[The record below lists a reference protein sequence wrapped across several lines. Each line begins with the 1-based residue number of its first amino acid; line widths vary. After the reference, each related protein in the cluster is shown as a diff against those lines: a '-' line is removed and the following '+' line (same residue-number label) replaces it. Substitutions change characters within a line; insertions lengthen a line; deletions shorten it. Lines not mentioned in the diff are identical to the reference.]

1 METINIQLK
10 RPTIEPESTPPTPV
24 QSETPSTSPDQ
35 YYELLRD
42 APDNYFTKQQTHSEI
57 DPDLNIHHD
66 SPITNHVT
74 IKTSC
79 NDQRQPLLNEDL
91 AEHLQFDKERNLSYL
106 PISTSL
112 TLKRKRHMYY
122 IPMDFQN
129 LTLDGLIDTGALTSA
144 ISEQDLNKIKLLAN
158 DAIKETGPPPNFQIM
173 VANGQLEVPIGT
185 VLLEFEVADFML
197 KENFIIMKTLPNPLI
212 GLCFLRRHNAIFDV
226 TQGILT
232 FPYLSMQLKPDTQTA
247 IRQATPLFAENT
259 YTLRPGET
267 LAIASK
273 MPHLMDHNATG
284 IVTPSQQFENHDSIF
299 ITASLSTV
307 NNNAIGY
314 QIINFSE
321 LPYTIT
327 TDTHLADFKILTPE
341 QIKHIQPV
349 DPAVL
354 SFMIQHEET
363 TEVYINELLKVPQ
376 PNSEQESYWFP
387 TPDDPGDPTTYTP
400 IQQRIYNELLELK
413 ELEKL
418 NPHDNETSRKTFLSN
433 FDWTDTTL
441 SSEERQEIEEILVE
455 FHDIFARHRF
465 DIGINREF
473 KVKLTPNDDRP
484 AYSQSLPTPINLKD
498 DITVEL
504 ALLHKYGII
513 TTLPFSKYASP
524 IFAQRKPNGRLRL
537 LVDLRKIN
545 NLITEDYANNNHP
558 VSTLSDAAQH
568 MAGKKLFCKLDCSQ
582 AYHCLQMADYQPIQM
597 LAFNF
602 ASRTFAYRRLA
613 QGLSRSLSAFSSFM
627 REYLDRAIKA
637 DQCAQ
642 YVDDIGIAANDTKQL
657 CINIKTVF
665 ECIRNAGLK
674 LSMSKCHFGVKQ
686 VDFLG
691 RTTTP
696 DGVAPQADKVK
707 DFLAKLKFP
716 KSKKA
721 LQRYIGFLN
730 YYRNYIPR
738 LSERLTPFFKLLK
751 ETSKFYVPTNL
762 VEDFTNLNQL
772 LENSCQLAL
781 KQPLKDKQLI
791 VMSDASFTAA
801 GYAIMIEDDPNQKLQ
816 SKRKTYA
823 PIAFG
828 SKTFNPTQTK
838 MSIYAKEFLSIY
850 FAFVE
855 FGHLMWG
862 STFPVIVFTD
872 NRSVTRFFQTKMIP
886 PALWNACDYVL
897 QYNFVI
903 AHVAGS
909 MNTAAD
915 FLSRTESNP
924 TEKLEMTIR
933 NDIHT
938 KAIEVN
944 IQSTGIVEEE
954 QIYILPDEEIDENQ
968 LWEEKQNTRNQAQ
981 NETHNDPENNVSE
994 LQQFHKPTSGLIS
1007 CSSGHFKDNARIR
1020 LEQNNDIVLRN
1031 LRAKIEGE
1039 PFDENELAS
1048 DFRYQHYLQNIT
1060 RIEIKHE
1067 VLTRKYYTDTGMI
1080 SHYQILLPIQL
1091 LEELLQALH
1100 GHNSNHP
1107 GITKMIQETR
1117 QKYYYPCMAKY
1128 IKKWVSNCQIC
1139 IQTKRINNDLLRTE
1153 LLNCPEWD
1161 LGPEDIL
1168 QMDILPNLPPSGGY
1182 DHIITAIDVFSRY
1195 LFAYP
1200 VTRITA
1206 TTVSKVI
1213 MDILCKHTYLPT
1225 TIITDLGTQFNAQVT
1240 HEIAAVLGI
1249 EMKHATM
1256 KHAQTIGLLER
1267 THASVKTHLKAAT
1280 GEFRNNWHKYLPLA
1294 VLNHNT
1300 TYHASLGC
1308 EPSRVFHGR
1317 IPHNI
1322 LDYKL
1327 GYNPNPR
1334 YQPQTDVAEE
1344 IQKRMRTLLDQTKKN
1359 IMQSYLKYKAYYDR
1373 KAKAAP
1379 LETTDYCYILNPKA
1393 DTQATKIPFREFRW
1407 CGPYKVEKVLP
1418 NNNYIVRRL
1427 GTNKTQL
1434 LHRIRLR
1441 KFTPQAPLADIF
1453 VRETDWQKDDQMTI
1467 ANDDLYAQSWNTNF
1481 GANPFDD
1488 IPSDAIHN
1496 TEDTEYVPIQI
1507 PDNSRP
1513 PSPVSSKNSGG
1524 SPVDQTTEPDQKHGN
1539 HADEIP
1545 QQSNDNNNTQKTRKD
1560 VNNATDNDNQKTPEN
1575 SQNTPLQ
1582 EEPINTRGEKYNLRP
1597 NPNPNYSDTY
1607 RY

>member
-10 RPTIEPESTPPTPV
+10 RLTTEPESTPPTPV

-42 APDNYFTKQQTHSEI
+42 APDNYFTKQQTHPEI

-66 SPITNHVT
+66 SPIKNHVT

-79 NDQRQPLLNEDL
+79 NDQKQPLLNEDL

-144 ISEQDLNKIKLLAN
+144 ISEQDLNKIELLAN

-212 GLCFLRRHNAIFDV
+212 GLCFLRRNNAIFDV

-327 TDTHLADFKILTPE
+327 IDTHLADFKILTPE

-387 TPDDPGDPTTYTP
+387 TPDDPGDPATYTP

-582 AYHCLQMADYQPIQM
+582 AYHCLQMADYQSIQM

-613 QGLSRSLSAFSSFM
+613 QGLSRSLSAISSFM

-691 RTTTP
+691 RTITP
-696 DGVAPQADKVK
+696 NGVAPQADKVK

-801 GYAIMIEDDPNQKLQ
+801 GYAVMIEDDPNQKLQ

-915 FLSRTESNP
+915 FLSRTEVNP
-924 TEKLEMTIR
+924 TGKLEMTIR

-981 NETHNDPENNVSE
+981 IETHNDPENDVSE
-994 LQQFHKPTSGLIS
+994 LQQFHKPTSELIS

-1139 IQTKRINNDLLRTE
+1139 IQTKRINNDLRTE

-1200 VTRITA
+1200 ATRITA
-1206 TTVSKVI
+1206 TAVSKVI

-1334 YQPQTDVAEE
+1334 YQPQTDIAEE

-1524 SPVDQTTEPDQKHGN
+1524 SPVDQTTEPDQNHGN

-1545 QQSNDNNNTQKTRKD
+1545 QQSNDDNNTQKTRKD

-1575 SQNTPLQ
+1575 SQNPHC
-1582 EEPINTRGEKYNLRP
+1582 KK
-1597 NPNPNYSDTY
+1597 NP
-1607 RY
+1607 